1 MSPPSRPQR
10 RRLSVLVA
18 LLAFALSPGLAQAC
32 ACGCGVFG
40 VGTASLFPNGSGDTV
55 FAEDDFM
62 DQNTNFSGTSKAPV
76 FDNGDRR
83 IVTNF
88 TNFGWQHMLN
98 RSWGVLAELPYDE
111 RAYTPEQPGARSPTF
126 HHAAFGDL
134 KLMGMYTG
142 FSPDMSTGV
151 VFGLKLPTGDWRYSH
166 FDRDTELGTGSTDLL
181 IGGYQLGSFGK
192 VPFGWFVQATW
203 DKPVAEQ
210 GGYTPGSEVDAAA
223 GAYYQ
228 GWTLARDVTL
238 TPIVELIGSSRIRD
252 RGPEADPDNSGYDRV
267 LAAPALELAV
277 KNWRL
282 YGDVEL
288 PVYQRVNGNQLVAPS
303 LFKLVLSRNF

>member
-1 MSPPSRPQR
+1 MSLQSRPQR
-10 RRLSVLVA
+10 RLPLLA
-18 LLAFALSPGLAQAC
+18 AFLAFALTPGLAQAC

-55 FAEDDFM
+55 FVEDDFM
-62 DQNTNFSGTSKAPV
+62 NQNTNWDGGSKAPAV
-76 FDNGDRR
+76 ANDDRK

-88 TNFGWQHMLN
+88 TDFGWQHMLN
-98 RSWGVLAELPYDE
+98 RSWGVSAELPLDA
-111 RAYTPEQPGARSPTF
+111 RAYTPEQPGAYTSTA

-142 FSPDMSTGV
+142 FSPDMSTGL
-151 VFGLKLPTGDWRYSH
+151 VFGVKLATGDWHYSH

-181 IGGYQLGSFGK
+181 LGGYHLGSFGK
-192 VPFGWFVQATW
+192 APFGWFAQAMW

-210 GGYTPGSEVDAAA
+210 GGSTPGAEVDAAA

-238 TPIVELIGSSRIRD
+238 SPIVQLLGSSRIRD
-252 RGPEADPDNSGYDRV
+252 RGPAADPDNSGYDRL
-267 LAAPALELAV
+267 LAGPALELTV
-277 KNWRL
+277 KTWRL

-288 PVYQRVNGNQLVAPS
+288 PVYQRTNGEQLVAPS